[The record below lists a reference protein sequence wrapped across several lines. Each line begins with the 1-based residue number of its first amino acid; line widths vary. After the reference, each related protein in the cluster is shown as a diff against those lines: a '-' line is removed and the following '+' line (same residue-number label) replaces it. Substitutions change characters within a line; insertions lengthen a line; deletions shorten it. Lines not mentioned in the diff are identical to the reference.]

1 MKRLDA
7 LRQEVL
13 EANLA
18 LKEKNLIISTWG
30 NVSVYDPESGLMIIK
45 ASGVPYDS
53 MGLDDMVVVDRDGQV
68 IDSAKRPS
76 SDTPTHLYLYRHFAG
91 EGVRSIVHTHSQY
104 ATIWAQSCLPLP
116 CYGTTH
122 ADYFHGPVPCTRQM
136 SDEEIRERYEE
147 NTGKVIVEA
156 LAHTNPIHTSAVL
169 VASHGPFTWG
179 KNPADAVFHAEVLE
193 YVAKMGLY
201 NRLLTP
207 GIESAKESLS
217 DKHYFRKFGPGA
229 YYGQP

>member
-7 LRQEVL
+7 LRQAVL

-18 LKEKNLIISTWG
+18 LKAKDLIISTWG
-30 NVSVYDPESGLMIIK
+30 NVSAYDPESGLMIIK
-45 ASGVPYDS
+45 ASGVPYDG
-53 MGLDDMVVVDRDGQV
+53 MGLDDMVIVDRDGTV
-68 IDSAKRPS
+68 IDSQKRPS
-76 SDTPTHLYLYRHFAG
+76 SDTPTHLYLYRHFSG
-91 EGVRSIVHTHSQY
+91 DGVLSIVHTHSQY

-136 SDEEIRERYEE
+136 SDEEIKDRYEE
-147 NTGKVIVEA
+147 HTGAVIAEA
-156 LAHTNPIHTSAVL
+156 LRETGVVNTSAVL

-179 KNPADAVFHAEVLE
+179 KSPEEAVFHAEVLE

-207 GIESAKESLS
+207 AITPVQQSLS